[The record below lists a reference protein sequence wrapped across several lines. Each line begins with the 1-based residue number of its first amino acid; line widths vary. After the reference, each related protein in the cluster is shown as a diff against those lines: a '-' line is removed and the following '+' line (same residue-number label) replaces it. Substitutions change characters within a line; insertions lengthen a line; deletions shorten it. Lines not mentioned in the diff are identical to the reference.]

1 MRRGA
6 IGAAGLTVLL
16 SVAGVGC
23 SRHTLKL
30 RVGYSEFY
38 PYVTEDEAGNPAGLA
53 VQIVQEAAVRSG
65 VELQWI
71 RVDNAEM
78 ALRSG
83 QIDLF
88 PLQTVTPERNR
99 DLYFS
104 VPWWESSQTLLS
116 LRDRPLKTPSAATG
130 KRIAIRDLA
139 FGVPVAAQNLR
150 GAALIPTRDT
160 KKMISDVCSGVVDGA
175 LLDGRLIYDGLLD
188 QPPAC
193 AGHKLLLV
201 PLPKTTL
208 PMATVSTR
216 AVRAT
221 ADRLYTVVAQLALD
235 GTLTELANRWF
246 VMPQQ
251 RYVQES
257 LAERQRL
264 QLAISFGAGGLI
276 FIVLNAW
283 HWRCS
288 VGMRRDAEEALKRAW
303 QAEDRFEAFMAHS
316 PAVAFIKD
324 SEGRYRY
331 VNRAFTA
338 HFRYTAEQAF
348 GKTDAELWPS
358 PAVEAMAAVDLQVL
372 STGDAAQYVETIPDS
387 VGTVR
392 HWLVLKFRLDGESDA
407 LRVGGTA
414 IDITPQQR
422 AAELVAEN
430 EERFRLLFEEAPV
443 AIHEIDSRGIIR
455 RVNRAGCELLGF
467 PAEEI
472 LDRHASDFVVPEL
485 REVSIAAI
493 RDKLLGLKPLAPFE
507 RRYQCQDGR
516 VLTMEVHETAI
527 LGATG
532 AIQGLRTCMVD
543 LTERKQ
549 VQALLDAY
557 ANELQTKNAE
567 LEAAL
572 EAAQVATRL

>member
-1 MRRGA
+1 
-6 IGAAGLTVLL
+6 
-16 SVAGVGC
+16 
-23 SRHTLKL
+23 
-30 RVGYSEFY
+30 
-38 PYVTEDEAGNPAGLA
+38 
-53 VQIVQEAAVRSG
+53 
-65 VELQWI
+65 
-71 RVDNAEM
+71 
-78 ALRSG
+78 
-83 QIDLF
+83 
-88 PLQTVTPERNR
+88 
-99 DLYFS
+99 
-104 VPWWESSQTLLS
+104 
-116 LRDRPLKTPSAATG
+116 
-130 KRIAIRDLA
+130 
-139 FGVPVAAQNLR
+139 
-150 GAALIPTRDT
+150 
-160 KKMISDVCSGVVDGA
+160 
-175 LLDGRLIYDGLLD
+175 
-188 QPPAC
+188 
-193 AGHKLLLV
+193 
-201 PLPKTTL
+201 
-208 PMATVSTR
+208 
-216 AVRAT
+216 
-221 ADRLYTVVAQLALD
+221 
-235 GTLTELANRWF
+235 
-246 VMPQQ
+246 
-251 RYVQES
+251 
-257 LAERQRL
+257 
-264 QLAISFGAGGLI
+264 
-276 FIVLNAW
+276 
-283 HWRCS
+283 
-288 VGMRRDAEEALKRAW
+288 MRRDAEEALKRAW

-338 HFRYTAEQAF
+338 HFRYNFRYTAEQAF

-358 PAVEAMAAVDLQVL
+358 PAVEALAAVDLQVL
-372 STGDAAQYVETIPDS
+372 STGDAAQYVQTIPDS
-387 VGTVR
+387 DGTVR

-572 EAAQVATRL
+572 EAAQVATRLKSQFLATMSHEVRTPMNGVIGMTGLLLDTDLSPQQHEFADTVRRSGEALLTLINDILDYSKIEAGKLEIESYPFDLCEVVEDVNEMLASEARDKKTDLSLHYPPQTPRRFFGDGSRIRQIITNLVGNAVKFTSSGNIRVSVQCEGQAAESAQMRISVRDSGIGIAQESIGRLFEKFQPGG